1 MREKIICL
9 SEGEN
14 AVSTVREEFFKT
26 HGPLITTAQLAKIL
40 SRTEEGLRVGMY
52 SKTEFSRQ
60 LREAKKHFGRRV
72 HIDVKVVHIE
82 PIHSE
87 LIWVGVM

>member
-1 MREKIICL
+1 M
-9 SEGEN
+9 
-14 AVSTVREEFFKT
+14 STVREEFFKT

-72 HIDVKVVHIE
+72 YFSTEKIADILE
-82 PIHSE
+82 IS
-87 LIWVGVM
+87 